1 MPRLLAVIFSVVL
14 FASFAV
20 FAQEANDKKNN
31 NTNKN
36 NNIEEEVEALS
47 EAMYTPFIERYIL
60 DELKQLRI
68 DQAQIKQDLI
78 QQIVDREHNSVDRAV
93 TYATDTVTYFFYLI
107 AGATSIL
114 VLVGWRSFQ
123 DIKERVHSLADEEIS
138 RLVQEY
144 EKRLEVIENQLQ
156 QKTQHI
162 EENRE
167 EIELTQEV
175 QSLWLRAQQES
186 SVANKI
192 AVYDEILQLRRED
205 VEALTY
211 KADAVL
217 ELNEPQWAINLC
229 HQALSIDH
237 DNGHAFYQLA
247 CAHTT
252 MGQFDE
258 AVRYLAEAIIRSESY
273 REETLN
279 DSALKPLVES
289 EVFAEL
295 DKIVA
300 MKSHDHDKSA

>member
-1 MPRLLAVIFSVVL
+1 MPRILSLCALLFL
-14 FASFAV
+14 FTSATSIS
-20 FAQEANDKKNN
+20 QEAEEKK
-31 NTNKN
+31 KDSAQS
-36 NNIEEEVEALS
+36 EVDTLEKPL
-47 EAMYTPFIERYIL
+47 YTPFVERYML
-60 DELKQLRI
+60 DEIKQLRI
-68 DQAQIKQDLI
+68 DQANAKQELI

-93 TYATDTVTYFFYLI
+93 AYATDTVTYFFYLI
-107 AGATSIL
+107 AAATSIL

-138 RLVQEY
+138 KLVQEY
-144 EKRLEVIENQLQ
+144 EKRLEVIEKQLQ

-192 AVYDEILQLRRED
+192 AIYDEILRLRHED

-217 ELNEPQWAINLC
+217 ELNEPQWAANLC
-229 HQALSIDH
+229 HQALGIDP
-237 DNGHAFYQLA
+237 DNSHAFYQLA
-247 CAHTT
+247 CAHTA

-258 AVRYLAEAIIRSESY
+258 ALRYLAEAIKRRESY
-273 REETLN
+273 RDEILV
-279 DSALKPLVES
+279 DSALQPLAES
-289 EVFAEL
+289 EVFEEL
-295 DKIVA
+295 DQVIANTPSPQSGGKG
-300 MKSHDHDKSA
+300 S

>member
-1 MPRLLAVIFSVVL
+1 MPRILSLCALLFL
-14 FASFAV
+14 FTSATSIS
-20 FAQEANDKKNN
+20 QEAEEKK
-31 NTNKN
+31 KDSAQS
-36 NNIEEEVEALS
+36 EVDTLEKPL
-47 EAMYTPFIERYIL
+47 YTPFVERYML
-60 DELKQLRI
+60 DEIKQLRI
-68 DQAQIKQDLI
+68 DQANAKQELI

-93 TYATDTVTYFFYLI
+93 AYATDTVTYFFYLI
-107 AGATSIL
+107 AAATSIL

-138 RLVQEY
+138 KLVQEY
-144 EKRLEVIENQLQ
+144 EKRLEVIEKQLQ

-192 AVYDEILQLRRED
+192 AIYDEILRLRHED

-217 ELNEPQWAINLC
+217 EINEPQWAANLC
-229 HQALSIDH
+229 HQALGIDP
-237 DNGHAFYQLA
+237 DNSHAFYQLA
-247 CAHTT
+247 CAHTA

-258 AVRYLAEAIIRSESY
+258 ALRYLAEAIKRRESY
-273 REETLN
+273 RDEILV
-279 DSALKPLVES
+279 DSALQPLAES
-289 EVFAEL
+289 EVFEEL
-295 DKIVA
+295 DQVIANTPSPQSGGKG
-300 MKSHDHDKSA
+300 S

>member
-1 MPRLLAVIFSVVL
+1 MPRILSLCALLFL
-14 FASFAV
+14 FASATSIS
-20 FAQEANDKKNN
+20 QEAEEKK
-31 NTNKN
+31 KDSAQR
-36 NNIEEEVEALS
+36 EVDTLEKPL
-47 EAMYTPFIERYIL
+47 YTPFVERYML
-60 DELKQLRI
+60 DEIKQLRI
-68 DQAQIKQDLI
+68 DQANAKQELI

-93 TYATDTVTYFFYLI
+93 AYATDTVTYFFYLI
-107 AGATSIL
+107 AAATSIL

-138 RLVQEY
+138 KLVQEY
-144 EKRLEVIENQLQ
+144 EKRLEVIEKQLQ

-192 AVYDEILQLRRED
+192 AIYDEILRLRHED

-217 ELNEPQWAINLC
+217 ELNEPQWAANLC
-229 HQALSIDH
+229 HQALGIDP
-237 DNGHAFYQLA
+237 DNSHAFYQLA
-247 CAHTT
+247 CAHTA

-258 AVRYLAEAIIRSESY
+258 ALRYLAEAIKRRESY
-273 REETLN
+273 RDEILV
-279 DSALKPLVES
+279 DSALQPLAES
-289 EVFAEL
+289 EVFEEL
-295 DKIVA
+295 DQVIANTPSPQSGGKGC
-300 MKSHDHDKSA
+300 